1 MKDQQET
8 NSLLRPVKD
17 FFTGRSRRFGK
28 VTFTDLIISALSLV
42 AFVVL
47 WHLASVSLDTAYLP
61 TPGEVVTAFF
71 NSFSVKD
78 PVSGVTMWKNL
89 ESSLYRFLIGFILA
103 LAVAVPIGLLMGSYR
118 VAEAIGKPI
127 VEIFRPI
134 PPLAWAPFFFVV
146 FFAFWGP
153 VMVIFLGVLFPLIS
167 NVIFGVKNV
176 EPQLIDAAK
185 TLGASKTDLFTKV
198 IFPYT
203 IPFLMAGITIGLGI
217 GWMCI
222 VAAEMIGVE
231 GGGIGLYILNQSNI
245 GNYPYMFAGMAVV
258 AVLGIITVGGASYL
272 ERRLSKWMGVSRK

>member
-1 MKDQQET
+1 
-8 NSLLRPVKD
+8 
-17 FFTGRSRRFGK
+17 
-28 VTFTDLIISALSLV
+28 VTFSDLVISAVSLI
-42 AFVVL
+42 AFVVI
-47 WHLASVSLDTAYLP
+47 WHLASIYLNTAYLP
-61 TPGEVVTAFF
+61 TPGEVANAFF

-89 ESSLYRFLIGFILA
+89 ESSLYRFLVGFLLA
-103 LAVAVPIGLLMGSYR
+103 LFVAIPIGLFMGSYR
-118 VAEAIGKPI
+118 VAEAVGKPI

-153 VMVIFLGVLFPLIS
+153 VMVIFLGVLFPLLS
-167 NVIFGVKNV
+167 NIIFGVKNV

-185 TLGASKTDLFTKV
+185 TLGASRTTMFVKV